1 MFLALEVGDGR
12 DLTQFSRLLWQR
24 KVSHH
29 IGLQDERQLVL
40 VAESGQ
46 VALAK
51 ELFHQWQQ
59 GEVLPAAEDSSSI
72 GGYVQAGTLWTS
84 FSRAFG
90 SSPLTLILIV
100 TCVVLWLLAPLE
112 RPTSLT
118 LTLMFPD
125 FSRGTGTIVLSR
137 VLESFTFGQL
147 LTMLTPALLHGGI
160 LHLVFNMS
168 WVWELGR
175 RIEIRQNTLTLA
187 VAMVVI
193 ALFSNTIQ
201 YLWGG
206 GNNFGGMSG
215 VVYGLFAYIWMWQ
228 LFDPRKGLRLPASL
242 IIFMIGML
250 VLFTWLELDMIAN
263 AAHLGGFLS
272 GMVYGAILATISR
285 IRRAVVPGAPR

>member
-1 MFLALEVGDGR
+1 MFLALEVAYER

-29 IGLQDERQLVL
+29 IGRQDERQLVL
-40 VAESGQ
+40 VSESGQ

-59 GEVLPAAEDSSSI
+59 GEVLPATEDSSSI
-72 GGYVQAGTLWTS
+72 GGYVQTGALWTS
-84 FSRAFG
+84 FSRALG
-90 SSPLTLILIV
+90 SAPLTLILIV
-100 TCVVLWLLAPLE
+100 ACVVLWLLAPLE

-118 LTLMFPD
+118 LALMFPD

-137 VLESFTFGQL
+137 VLESFTFSQL

-175 RIEIRQNTLTLA
+175 RIEILQNTLTLA
-187 VAMVVI
+187 IAMVVI

-228 LFDPRKGLRLPASL
+228 LFDPQKGLRLPMSL
-242 IIFMIGML
+242 IIFMLGML
-250 VLFTWLELDMIAN
+250 ALFTWLELDMIAN

-285 IRRAVVPGAPR
+285 IRRTVVPGVSR